1 MVRAGGTR
9 TRSRGRRHLAV
20 FASLSAAAVFTAGSA
35 QAAQADRGA
44 DENARQH
51 CVLDIASQQRT
62 CYDELS
68 AATGAG
74 QRIADTSGS
83 VIGATVFEDAEY
95 GGASLTITV
104 PEPCPKNDE
113 VDFSLDLDDHWKNQ
127 ISSVQAWSTCWV
139 WLYPDSGDRAGPYK
153 DKAPRL
159 SSGINDRTVTV
170 GLS

>member
-1 MVRAGGTR
+1 MVGAGSGTR
-9 TRSRGRRHLAV
+9 TRSPARRRFAV
-20 FASLSAAAVFTAGSA
+20 LASLSVVAVFTAASA
-35 QAAQADRGA
+35 QAAQAT
-44 DENARQH
+44 DEDVRQH
-51 CVLDIASQQRT
+51 CVLDTASQQRT
-62 CYDELS
+62 CYDSFS

-113 VDFSLDLDDHWKNQ
+113 VDFWLDLDDSWKNR

-153 DKAPRL
+153 EKAPRL
-159 SSGINDRTVTV
+159 NSGINDRTVTV

>member
-1 MVRAGGTR
+1 MFAG
-9 TRSRGRRHLAV
+9 
-20 FASLSAAAVFTAGSA
+20 LSVAAVFTTASA
-35 QAAQADRGA
+35 QAAQATQA
-44 DENARQH
+44 TDEDARQH
-51 CVLDIASQQRT
+51 CVLDTASQQRT
-62 CYDELS
+62 CYENLS

-113 VDFSLDLDDHWKNQ
+113 VDFWLDLDDSWKNR

-139 WLYPDSGDRAGPYK
+139 WLYPDSGGRAGPYK
-153 DKAPRL
+153 EKAPRL
-159 SSGINDRTVTV
+159 NSGINDRTVTV